1 MINKTS
7 NSLDQSWGLS
17 LLRIHLGIILLAHGW
32 LKISVF
38 TIAGTVGYFASL
50 GLPSIVAYL
59 TIFGEI
65 VGGVALILGVQ
76 TRLAAALSM
85 PIMLGATI
93 VHLGNG
99 WLFSAEGGGWEFPA
113 SLTIIALTIAL
124 MGSGNRFQV
133 KFNPFDAYLPIPVR
147 ADPVFA
153 GGDGSQCCPL
163 CLFNLRRNKNAS
175 AS

>member
-1 MINKTS
+1 MSNTTS
-7 NSLDQSWGLS
+7 NSFASTFGLS
-17 LLRIHLGIILLAHGW
+17 LLRIHFGVILLAHGW

-65 VGGVALILGVQ
+65 AAGVALIAGIQ
-76 TRLAAALSM
+76 TRLASILSV
-85 PIMLGATI
+85 PILLGATF

-113 SLTIIALTIAL
+113 SLTVIAIAIAL
-124 MGSGNRFQV
+124 MGSGNRLQV
-133 KFNPFDAYLPIPVR
+133 KFNPFDAYLPAPMR
-147 ADPVFA
+147 
-153 GGDGSQCCPL
+153 G
-163 CLFNLRRNKNAS
+163 
-175 AS
+175 

>member
-1 MINKTS
+1 MSNTTS
-7 NSLDQSWGLS
+7 NSFASTWGLS
-17 LLRIHLGIILLAHGW
+17 LLRIHFGVILLAHGW

-65 VGGVALILGVQ
+65 AAGVALIAGIQ
-76 TRLAAALSM
+76 TRLASILSV
-85 PIMLGATI
+85 PILLGATF

-113 SLTIIALTIAL
+113 SLTVIAIAIAP
-124 MGSGNRFQV
+124 MGSGNRLQV
-133 KFNPFDAYLPIPVR
+133 KFNPFDAYLPAPMR
-147 ADPVFA
+147 
-153 GGDGSQCCPL
+153 G
-163 CLFNLRRNKNAS
+163 
-175 AS
+175 

>member
-1 MINKTS
+1 MSKTTS
-7 NSLDQSWGLS
+7 NSFASTWGLS
-17 LLRIHLGIILLAHGW
+17 VLRIHFGVILLAHGW

-65 VGGVALILGVQ
+65 VAGLALIAGIQ
-76 TRLAAALSM
+76 TRLASILSV
-85 PIMLGATI
+85 PILLGATF

-113 SLTIIALTIAL
+113 SLTVIAIAIAL
-124 MGSGNRFQV
+124 MGSGNRLQV
-133 KFNPFDAYLPIPVR
+133 KFNPFDAYLPAPIR
-147 ADPVFA
+147 
-153 GGDGSQCCPL
+153 G
-163 CLFNLRRNKNAS
+163 
-175 AS
+175 